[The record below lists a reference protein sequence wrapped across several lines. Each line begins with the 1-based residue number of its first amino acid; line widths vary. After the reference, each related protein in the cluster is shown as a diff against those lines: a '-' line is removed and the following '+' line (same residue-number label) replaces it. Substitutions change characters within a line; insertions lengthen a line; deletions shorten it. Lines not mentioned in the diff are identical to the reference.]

1 MSTTKR
7 NQPMSRFN
15 TLLLREWMQHHRGW
29 LALMLLPPILALL
42 VLPFGSVEI
51 GAGELGPV
59 PALSLM
65 LVAMLAVPAVV
76 LGITVV
82 ALLFQTPGL
91 ARRDRQDRS
100 IEFWLSL
107 PTSHTASVAAP
118 VLMHLVLV
126 PLLALLIGA
135 AFSYLIGA
143 LLVWKGFGAAAALG
157 LPWATLLGVGLA
169 GLARG
174 LLGVGLACFWLMPV
188 LLATMAA
195 SAWLKR
201 WGTPVLALA
210 LAIGHKLLAT
220 LYGITAIGDTLAGLA
235 LNARAALA
243 HGRPP
248 SPSGGADM
256 AQAWLSDAPR
266 WFFDDALLA
275 LRDLGQP
282 LFLFAL
288 AASAACFALLVL
300 RRRRNG

>member
-1 MSTTKR
+1 
-7 NQPMSRFN
+7 MSRFN

-29 LALMLLPPILALL
+29 LAMMLLPPLLLL
-42 VLPFGSVEI
+42 VLVPFGSVEI
-51 GAGELGPV
+51 GPGEFGAV

-65 LVAMLAVPAVV
+65 LLTMFAVPAVV

-82 ALLFQTPGL
+82 ALLFQTSGL

-107 PTSHTASVAAP
+107 PTSHSASVAAP
-118 VLMHLVLV
+118 VLMHFVLV
-126 PLLALLIGA
+126 PLLALVIGA
-135 AFSYLIGA
+135 ALSYLVGGA
-143 LLVWKGFGAAAALG
+143 LIWKAFGAAEAFG
-157 LPWATLLGVGLA
+157 LPWGTLVGAGMA
-169 GLARG
+169 GLARALLG
-174 LLGVGLACFWLMPV
+174 LLLACAWVMPL

-210 LAIGHKLLAT
+210 LSIGHKLLAT
-220 LYGITAIGDTLAGLA
+220 LYGITAIGDTVVGL
-235 LNARAALA
+235 LVNARRAMV
-243 HGRPP
+243 HGTPP
-248 SPSGGADM
+248 SPRGGADM
-256 AQAWLSDAPR
+256 ALAWLNDAPSWFFSDA
-266 WFFDDALLA
+266 LMA

-300 RRRRNG
+300 RRSRNG

>member
-1 MSTTKR
+1 
-7 NQPMSRFN
+7 MSRFN

-29 LALMLLPPILALL
+29 LALMLVPPILALL

-51 GAGELGPV
+51 GTGELGPV

-65 LVAMLAVPAVV
+65 LVTMLAVPAVV
-76 LGITVV
+76 LGITAV
-82 ALLFQTPGL
+82 ALLIQTPGL
-91 ARRDRQDRS
+91 ARRDQQDRS

-107 PTSHTASVAAP
+107 PTSHAASVAAP

-143 LLVWKGFGAAAALG
+143 MLVWKGFGAAAALG
-157 LPWATLLGVGLA
+157 LPWGTLLGVGFA

-174 LLGVGLACFWLMPV
+174 LLGVALACFWLMPI

-201 WGTPVLALA
+201 WGMPVIAIA

-220 LYGITAIGDTLAGLA
+220 LYGITAIGDTLAA
-235 LNARAALA
+235 LGTNARDALA

-248 SPSGGADM
+248 GPSGGADM
-256 AQAWLSDAPR
+256 AQAWLSDATR
-266 WFFDDALLA
+266 WLFDDALLA

-282 LFLFAL
+282 MFLFAL

-300 RRRRNG
+300 HRRRAG

>member
-1 MSTTKR
+1 
-7 NQPMSRFN
+7 MSRFN

-29 LALMLLPPILALL
+29 LALMLIPPLLFLAI
-42 VLPFGSVEI
+42 VPFSSVEI

-65 LVAMLAVPAVV
+65 LVTMAAVPGIV

-91 ARRDRQDRS
+91 ARRDQQDRS

-107 PTSHTASVAAP
+107 PVSHSAGIAAP
-118 VLMHLVLV
+118 VLAHLVLV
-126 PLLALLIGA
+126 PLLALVVGA
-135 AFSYLIGA
+135 AFSYLVGGA
-143 LLVWKGFGAAAALG
+143 LIWKAFGAAEAFG
-157 LPWATLLGVGLA
+157 LPWATLAGVGLS
-169 GLARG
+169 GLVRG
-174 LLGVGLACFWLMPV
+174 LLGVLLAAFWLMPL

-210 LAIGHKLLAT
+210 MVIGHKLLAT
-220 LYGITAIGDTLAGLA
+220 LYGITAVGDTVTGL
-235 LNARAALA
+235 LTNARRAMV
-243 HGRPP
+243 HGNAP
-248 SPSGGADM
+248 SPRGGVEM
-256 AQAWLSDAPR
+256 AQAWLADAPR
-266 WFFDDALLA
+266 WFFDDGLTA

-300 RRRRNG
+300 RRSRNG

>member
-1 MSTTKR
+1 
-7 NQPMSRFN
+7 MSRFN

-29 LALMLLPPILALL
+29 LALMLMPPLLALL

-220 LYGITAIGDTLAGLA
+220 LYGITIVGDTLAGLA
-235 LNARAALA
+235 QNARASLA

-256 AQAWLSDAPR
+256 AQAWLSNAPR
-266 WFFDDALLA
+266 WLFDDALMA

-288 AASAACFALLVL
+288 AASAVCFALLVL

>member
-1 MSTTKR
+1 
-7 NQPMSRFN
+7 MSRFN

-29 LALMLLPPILALL
+29 LALMLVPPLLFLA
-42 VLPFGSVEI
+42 VVPFGSVEF
-51 GAGELGPV
+51 GPGEFGPV

-65 LVAMLAVPAVV
+65 LLTMFAVPAVV

-107 PTSHTASVAAP
+107 PTSHSASVAAP

-126 PLLALLIGA
+126 PVLALLIGA
-135 AFSYLIGA
+135 AFSYLVGGA
-143 LLVWKGFGAAAALG
+143 LIWKAFGATEAFG
-157 LPWATLLGVGLA
+157 LPWGALVGVGMA
-169 GLARG
+169 GLARALFG
-174 LLGVGLACFWLMPV
+174 LLLACAWLMPL

-210 LAIGHKLLAT
+210 LSIGHKLLAT
-220 LYGITAIGDTLAGLA
+220 LYGITVIGDTVVGL
-235 LNARAALA
+235 LVNAREAMV
-243 HGRPP
+243 HGTPP
-248 SPSGGADM
+248 SPKGGADM
-256 AQAWLSDAPR
+256 ALAWLHDAPS
-266 WFFDDALLA
+266 WFFNDALMA

-300 RRRRNG
+300 RRSRNG

>member
-1 MSTTKR
+1 
-7 NQPMSRFN
+7 MSRFN

-29 LALMLLPPILALL
+29 LALMLVPPLLMLL
-42 VLPFGSVEI
+42 VLPFGSVEF
-51 GAGELGPV
+51 GAGELAPL
-59 PALSLM
+59 PALGLM
-65 LVAMLAVPAVV
+65 LAAMVVVPAVV

-82 ALLFQTPGL
+82 ALLIQTPGL

-126 PLLALLIGA
+126 PLLALVIGA
-135 AFSYLIGA
+135 AFSYAIGA
-143 LLVWKGFGAAAALG
+143 MLVWKGFGAAATLG
-157 LPWATLLGVGLA
+157 LPWGPLSGVGLA
-169 GLARG
+169 GLARA
-174 LLGVGLACFWLMPV
+174 LLGVLLACFWLMPL

-201 WGTPVLALA
+201 WGTPVLVLA
-210 LAIGHKLLAT
+210 LAFGHKLL
-220 LYGITAIGDTLAGLA
+220 GIPVIGDTLAGL
-235 LNARAALA
+235 LTNARSALA

-248 SPSGGADM
+248 RPTGGAEM
-256 AQAWLSDAPR
+256 AQAWLRDAPR
-266 WFFDDALLA
+266 WLFDDALMA